1 MAEEKDYMR
10 ILDRARKRK
19 KRAVY
24 GRYAAIAAAVVI
36 AAGGILF
43 AGRKFG
49 GNEGNADM
57 PVPIS
62 EQDEPAA
69 ASVQEADIQA
79 QQEAAERQAVVDS
92 YENLGLVQVEDFL
105 RVRET
110 PGRDGMEIGKI
121 YNNGACDILGT
132 ETVEGSEGPE
142 TWYKIHSG
150 EVEGYVLADYVIIGD
165 EARQKALEAVG
176 KYVVIDGSKLE
187 GDSLRYRSEPNI
199 DNVANVLGEVRVG
212 ERFAV
217 EEELDGWVKIK
228 QGYVSSDYV
237 AMEVGLGEAEKL
249 SEKVMAINRQYKNLF
264 VSKVDTYQ
272 NVRSEPE
279 NKGDSN
285 VIGKLT
291 SMAGGEI
298 LEKLDGWYKIKSGNI
313 TGYISADPELV
324 ATGAEA
330 KDLAV
335 NHIQRMAIVNTD
347 ALNVRAEPNT
357 ESKIWTR
364 ITKEERYSVVDVL
377 EDNWVEIEL
386 DTGDSDDGSNH
397 AYISTRDNNAEVR
410 YALNEAVKFSP
421 LKEAENQQMSLR
433 NKVVNYALK
442 FVGGRYVWGGTNPNT
457 GADCSGFVQYVMRNA
472 AGVSLPRTSREQAK
486 VGRAVKS
493 SEMKPGDLIFYANS
507 GGTINHVA
515 MYIGNGQIVHAAS
528 RRSGIKISTWNYRTP
543 KVIRSVLD

>member
-49 GNEGNADM
+49 GNEGNADT
-57 PVPIS
+57 PAPIS

-187 GDSLRYRSEPNI
+187 GDSLRYRSEPNT
-199 DNVANVLGEVRVG
+199 DNDANILGEVRVG

-237 AMEVGLGEAEKL
+237 TMEVGLGEAEKL